1 MKKLL
6 VLMLML
12 FLCGCGAQESFET
25 VSDEMVLPVLAQP
38 REILLTLPEETL
50 LPAMESDGRT
60 LYLCNGYDVAVQ
72 TFSSG
77 DLDGTI
83 REISGFGKDELTIME
98 TTSGD
103 CRCS

>member
-38 REILLTLPEETL
+38 REILLTKQQWQEMQYRQNMSTAAPEEF
-50 LPAMESDGRT
+50 PYEGDAVAQPSDRPP
-60 LYLCNGYDVAVQ
+60 
-72 TFSSG
+72 F
-77 DLDGTI
+77 
-83 REISGFGKDELTIME
+83 DE
-98 TTSGD
+98 
-103 CRCS
+103 